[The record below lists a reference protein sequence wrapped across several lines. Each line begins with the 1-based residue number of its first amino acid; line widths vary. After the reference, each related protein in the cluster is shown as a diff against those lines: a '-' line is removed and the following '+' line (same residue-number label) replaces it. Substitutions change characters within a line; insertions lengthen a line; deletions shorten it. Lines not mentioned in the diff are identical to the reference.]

1 MHLITD
7 LIPLNPYSRPGTH
20 LEVVKNVVV
29 HYVGNPG
36 STAKNNRDYFA
47 NQPAF
52 AKLGKARYVSSHYV
66 IGIDGEVIQCVPE
79 DEIAYCS
86 NAANSYSIS
95 IECCHP
101 DSSGQFT
108 SFTRSSLVELLVQ
121 LCKRYEL
128 TSEDIIR
135 HYDVNGKKCPLYYVV
150 HPDEWRNLKADVSAQ
165 LSSITTLYYVQVGAF
180 EYKENAEDMV
190 KRLSDKGFSSFIR
203 EVER

>member
-1 MHLITD
+1 MNIITD
-7 LIPLNPYSRPGTH
+7 LIPVNSYSRPGAR

-29 HYVGNPG
+29 HYTGNPG

-52 AKLGKARYVSSHYV
+52 AKQGKARYVSSHYV
-66 IGIDGEVIQCVPE
+66 VGLDGEVIQCVPE

-108 SFTRSSLVELLVQ
+108 SFTRASLVELLVQ
-121 LCKRYEL
+121 LCKRHEL
-128 TSEDIIR
+128 TAKDIIR
-135 HYDVNGKKCPLYYVV
+135 HYDVNGKNCPLYYVV
-150 HPDEWRNLKADVSAQ
+150 HPDAWRELKSDVATK
-165 LSSITTLYYVQVGAF
+165 LSSTHTLYYVQAGMF
-180 EYKENAEDMV
+180 EHKENAEEMV
-190 KRLSDKGFSSFIR
+190 GRLADKGFSSFIR
-203 EVER
+203 EVGR